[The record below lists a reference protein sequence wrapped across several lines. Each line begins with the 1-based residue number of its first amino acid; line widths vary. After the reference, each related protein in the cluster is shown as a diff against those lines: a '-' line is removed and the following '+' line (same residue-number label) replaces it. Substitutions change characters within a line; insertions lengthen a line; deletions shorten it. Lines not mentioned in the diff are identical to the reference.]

1 MILDRVKYNTFL
13 ANGDYV
19 QLPVS
24 SGERAMLD
32 KLRKSLEN
40 CPIVKK
46 GDYDYFVHPI
56 TDGIPKMEPELLQ
69 EVVSKI
75 MDVGN
80 MDCEKIVAAEAMA
93 IPLGVALSLKIGKP
107 YVVIRKRKYGL
118 PGEVSV
124 EQLTGYSKSSMFVNG
139 INKGDKVLIVDDV
152 LSTGGT
158 LRAVTQALRS
168 IGADI
173 VDTVIVFNKHR
184 GKKKLEDELGIE
196 IKTLL
201 DVDVVDGKVVV
212 V

>member
-1 MILDRVKYNTFL
+1 MIILDYRIVGKYDSLLLNFKSKSVYDPGKCQVKYFDDKGYYKPGNSTTINNMSFDSFE
-13 ANGDYV
+13 G
-19 QLPVS
+19 QL
-24 SGERAMLD
+24 
-32 KLRKSLEN
+32 
-40 CPIVKK
+40 
-46 GDYDYFVHPI
+46 
-56 TDGIPKMEPELLQ
+56 Q
-69 EVVSKI
+69 
-75 MDVGN
+75 
-80 MDCEKIVAAEAMA
+80 
-93 IPLGVALSLKIGKP
+93 
-107 YVVIRKRKYGL
+107 
-118 PGEVSV
+118 
-124 EQLTGYSKSSMFVNG
+124 MFR
-139 INKGDKVLIVDDV
+139 NKGDKVLIVDDV